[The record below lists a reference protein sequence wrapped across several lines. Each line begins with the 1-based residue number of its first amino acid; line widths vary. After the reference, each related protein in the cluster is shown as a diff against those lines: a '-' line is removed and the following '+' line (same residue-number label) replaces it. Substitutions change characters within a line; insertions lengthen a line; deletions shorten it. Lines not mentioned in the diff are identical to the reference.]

1 MHAALPHSDLSA
13 CQFKWCLHCVALPP
27 PVLPCAV
34 VQSDDPGRDFRGAG
48 LYGLDNL
55 VYLGTHQPALFKQLM
70 LKTQVT
76 GTGREGGQTPPQGG
90 KLLDG
95 LPQLTHVAA
104 SVALVAARAN
114 APSGS
119 TRLRWQA

>member
-1 MHAALPHSDLSA
+1 MQHCRTLICQHVSIQVVLALCCPAAS
-13 CQFKWCLHCVALPP
+13 C
-27 PVLPCAV
+27 PVLSCAV

-76 GTGREGGQTPPQGG
+76 GTGWEGSPDT
-90 KLLDG
+90 K
-95 LPQLTHVAA
+95 VA
-104 SVALVAARAN
+104 SSWTDCL
-114 APSGS
+114 S
-119 TRLRWQA
+119 